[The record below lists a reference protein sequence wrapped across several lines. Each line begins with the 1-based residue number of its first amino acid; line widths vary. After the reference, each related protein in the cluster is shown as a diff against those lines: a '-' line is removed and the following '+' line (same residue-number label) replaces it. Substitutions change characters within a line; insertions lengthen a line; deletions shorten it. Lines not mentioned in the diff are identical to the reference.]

1 MTVPGAF
8 PSKSFH
14 FDAVQFGV
22 PTVTSLADAP
32 LFAVTVIKKP
42 VAGKLYLE
50 RQIVFRETNCI

>member
-1 MTVPGAF
+1 VTVPVES

-22 PTVTSLADAP
+22 PTVTSLADVP
-32 LFAVTVIKKP
+32 LFTATVIKKP

-50 RQIVFRETNCI
+50 GQIANGM